1 MGDPMASN
9 FRIVSFSAPS
19 ELVKE
24 MQEVAKREHRTI
36 SDLLRECFR
45 QYSALQNLKE
55 LRKKGRKAA
64 KSRKLTRK
72 DVGYEVE

>member
-1 MGDPMASN
+1 MANN

-19 ELVKE
+19 NLIKE

-45 QYSALQNLKE
+45 QYAALQNLRE
-55 LRKKGRKAA
+55 LSKKGQKTAKGRKL
-64 KSRKLTRK
+64 SRK
-72 DVGYEVE
+72 DIGYEVE

>member
-1 MGDPMASN
+1 MRSN
-9 FRIVSFSAPS
+9 FRTVSFSAPS

-55 LRKKGRKAA
+55 LSKKGQKAA
-64 KSRKLTRK
+64 KSRRLTRK
-72 DVGYEVE
+72 DIGFDVE

>member
-1 MGDPMASN
+1 MRNA
-9 FRIVSFSAPS
+9 FKIVSFSAPPQ
-19 ELVKE
+19 LIKE

-45 QYSALQNLKE
+45 QYSSVQTLKE
-55 LRKKGRKAA
+55 LGTKGRKAA
-64 KSRKLTRK
+64 KSRKLAAK